1 MPSPRPQES
10 AVKYVAC
17 GCVLV
22 STILMSV
29 ATFSHQSNPQY
40 LFTTTSTTPTLSA
53 IHAVRDARQL
63 IPHATSMRQ
72 ASWAPLNKAHES
84 AQVVPR
90 VQEDLPVDVLTLSM
104 QQQDKAFWMWTTA
117 CSLMLNVA
125 AFVFFRTKRSIP
137 TGESYRATHIAM
149 AAATGETEGPESA
162 PESSPE
168 TEVVEDVEQPE
179 EEPEVELTPEQL
191 LQKELDETKAQL
203 AEAEKKVL
211 YAMAE
216 VETMRRRAKQQVED
230 AKNFGVEKFAKNILE
245 VLDNMGRGLAWVPK
259 DVTEAEAGESN
270 PNPDLR
276 SLYGG
281 MRSTEKIFL
290 NILER
295 EGITRFE
302 PVGEQYNAETCR
314 AIMQVADPN
323 NEPGTVVQVAVA
335 GYMLNGRVLR
345 AADVIVVQED

>member
-1 MPSPRPQES
+1 M
-10 AVKYVAC
+10 KYVAC

-22 STILMSV
+22 STILVSV
-29 ATFSHQSNPQY
+29 ATFAPNSYPQY
-40 LFTTTSTTPTLSA
+40 LFTTSTTPTLSA
-53 IHAVRDARQL
+53 VHAVRDAHQF
-63 IPHATSMRQ
+63 IPVAKGPRQ
-72 ASWAPLNKAHES
+72 AGLAPLNKAQENALVMPH
-84 AQVVPR
+84 AQ
-90 VQEDLPVDVLTLSM
+90 EYLTMGVAEWPNPSM
-104 QQQDKAFWMWTTA
+104 QKDHKAFWMWTTA
-117 CSLMLNVA
+117 CSLLLNVA
-125 AFVFFRTKRSIP
+125 AFVFFRTQRSIP
-137 TGESYRATHIAM
+137 SGQSYHATHIAM
-149 AAATGETEGPESA
+149 AAATGETPQGS

-168 TEVVEDVEQPE
+168 TEVVEDDEEPVE
-179 EEPEVELTPEQL
+179 EEVEVELTPEQV
-191 LQKELDETKAQL
+191 LQKELAEAKEQL
-203 AEAEKKVL
+203 AESEKKVL

-216 VETMRRRAKQQVED
+216 VETMRRRTKQQVED

-245 VLDNMGRGLAWVPK
+245 VLDNMGRGLDWVPK
-259 DVTEAEAGESN
+259 DVTEGEAGESN

-295 EGITRFE
+295 QGITRFE
-302 PVGEQYNAETCR
+302 PMGEQYNADTSR

-345 AADVIVVQED
+345 AADVIVVQEED